1 MLRRVHRGRVCGLV
15 ALASTGG
22 EILRAK
28 GVTEMSR
35 DERAELA
42 VKLRALG
49 ATPDARFHDV
59 DPGPLDERLA
69 LRTSEMISDAELERI
84 LRSLY

>member
-1 MLRRVHRGRVCGLV
+1 
-15 ALASTGG
+15 
-22 EILRAK
+22 
-28 GVTEMSR
+28 MSR

-49 ATPDARFHDV
+49 ATPDARFQDV

-69 LRTSEMISDAELERI
+69 LRTSEMISEAELERI